1 MKKIIAITAVAMAA
15 TMTAVVGF
23 RLSTDALSIIVGAI
37 LGMIAILP
45 TIALAAFLLKKNQ
58 EAAAQHQQQG
68 FQQPPVVV
76 VSGGM
81 MPPNYF
87 QSQQQPAQSQPGILP
102 PPSHS
107 TPRKFHLMGYEDTEH
122 LEISD
127 EEWAAAG

>member
-1 MKKIIAITAVAMAA
+1 MKKTITITAIVMAA
-15 TMTAVVGF
+15 IMTAVVGF

-37 LGMIAILP
+37 LGMIAVLP
-45 TIALAAFLLKKNQ
+45 TIALVAFLLKKNQ
-58 EAAAQHQQQG
+58 EAMVQPQQG

-81 MPPNYF
+81 MPPQYL
-87 QSQQQPAQSQPGILP
+87 QPQQQPTQTQPGVLP
-102 PPSHS
+102 PPSRS
-107 TPRKFHLMGYEDTEH
+107 MPRKFHLMGYEDTER

>member
-1 MKKIIAITAVAMAA
+1 MKKTIAIAAIVMAA
-15 TMTAVVGF
+15 IMTAIVGF
-23 RLSTDALSIIVGAI
+23 RLSTDALSIIVGAL

-45 TIALAAFLLKKNQ
+45 TMALVAFLLKKNQ
-58 EAAAQHQQQG
+58 EAMAQPQQG

-81 MPPNYF
+81 MPPQYL
-87 QSQQQPAQSQPGILP
+87 QPQQQPQTQPGILP
-102 PPSHS
+102 PPSRS
-107 TPRKFHLMGYEDTEH
+107 TPRKFHLMGYEDAER